1 MGKLRFRCL
10 NLRKTGG
17 MKMEGKL
24 DTIGKRIKSL
34 RKENSMTQKDVAN
47 NTIIKRG
54 NMSHYENDK
63 VTPGAEAIVA
73 LAKFF
78 DVTTDWLLTG
88 EEPAIE
94 KGGENVYELSED
106 EADFIE
112 KVRQIPK
119 TELKQVR
126 GMLDLKI
133 YEMNQDKKGRS
144 SAYQSGEEAA
154 TREKNLA

>member
-1 MGKLRFRCL
+1 MFVREL
-10 NLRKTGG
+10 TGG
-17 MKMEGKL
+17 VILNTLGERVKY
-24 DTIGKRIKSL
+24 L
-34 RKENSMTQKDVAN
+34 RKENKLSQSKLSEETNISRSNISKIEN
-47 NTIIKRG
+47 NNLNPTAK
-54 NMSHYENDK
+54 S
-63 VTPGAEAIVA
+63 IVA